1 VCPDRS
7 KLNPPTDPI
16 RIRLDF
22 GERIDPAAA
31 DALWRIV
38 LGGVEADTGGG
49 PSAEG
54 AGTRRAGRHSEHTG
68 GIVEAGPD
76 VSA

>member
-38 LGGVEADTGGG
+38 LGGVEADPGGG
-49 PSAEG
+49 PSAGG
-54 AGTRRAGRHSEHTG
+54 AGTRRTGRHSADAG
-68 GIVEAGPD
+68 GVAEAGQSD
-76 VSA
+76 RE